1 MRLLVLLVLLSL
13 SFALDIVRI
22 NEQSY
27 RLIEYMKRIEEFPQE
42 LRGEQIR
49 DWITQDR
56 LPEGRLFIGERFFT
70 EKDLE
75 SFMEETNLSA
85 IPEEVYVR
93 YGWTLRRTNMRMYPS
108 DAVVHKGN
116 PRIDYNQY
124 TLLEPHTPLVI
135 LHSSKS
141 GRWLYAHAPYMRG
154 WVKREDVVFVE
165 RNELL
170 KVMSLPFLVVAKGRV
185 KVDNTVFGLGS
196 KVYYEEKK
204 GDLYKV
210 VLPSGKRVWIRRTEG
225 LEEGYT
231 AFNERRTKSI
241 LDSLLG
247 TPYDW
252 GGKEGRWD
260 CSSLVQSLYAIYG
273 LELPRNSSQQ
283 AQIGRL
289 VAEGFGS
296 YEEFKET
303 LRALPPFRTL
313 LFMRGHVMIYGG
325 FEEGQPV
332 IYHAVHRLRRED
344 GSQWHVNSIYKN
356 LLERDG
362 LRNLYKS
369 IVAVRVLD

>member
-1 MRLLVLLVLLSL
+1 MSFFIILTLFGLSYALDL
-13 SFALDIVRI
+13 SFI
-22 NEQSY
+22 NYQSHK
-27 RLIEYMKRIEEFPQE
+27 LIEYMKRIEEFPQK
-42 LRGEQIR
+42 LKGEEIR
-49 DWITQDR
+49 EWITQDR

-108 DAVVHKGN
+108 DAVVHKGD

-124 TLLEPHTPLVI
+124 TLLEPNTPLAI

-154 WVKREDVVFVE
+154 WVRKEDVVFVE

-210 VLPSGKRVWIRRTEG
+210 VLPDRRKVWMKRTEG

-332 IYHAVHRLRRED
+332 IYHAVHRLRKED
-344 GSQWHVNSIYKN
+344 GFQWHVNSIYKN

-362 LRNLYKS
+362 LRNLYKF
-369 IVAVRVLD
+369 IIAVRVLD

>member
-1 MRLLVLLVLLSL
+1 MSLLLLLIFLSL
-13 SFALDIVRI
+13 SYALQVSQI

-27 RLIEYMKRIEEFPQE
+27 RLIDYMKRVEDFPQKVAGSQVRE
-42 LRGEQIR
+42 
-49 DWITQDR
+49 WITQDS
-56 LPEGRLFIGERFFT
+56 LPEGRLFIEDRLFT

-75 SFMEETNLSA
+75 KLLQNTNLEA
-85 IPEEVYVR
+85 LPEEVRVLF
-93 YGWTLRRTNMRMYPS
+93 GWTLRRTNMRMYPS
-108 DAVVHKGN
+108 PAAIHKGN
-116 PRIDYNQY
+116 PKIDYNQY
-124 TLLEPHTPLVI
+124 TLLEPFTPLAI
-135 LHSSKS
+135 LHTSRDGK
-141 GRWLYAHAPYMRG
+141 WLYVHAPYMRG
-154 WVKREDVVFVE
+154 WVRREDVVFVE
-165 RNELL
+165 RKELL
-170 KVMSLPFLVVAKGRV
+170 KVMSLPFLVVTKGSV
-185 KVDNTVFGLGS
+185 KVDSTVFGLGS

-210 VLPSGKRVWIRRTEG
+210 VLPDRRSVWIKRTEG
-225 LEEGYT
+225 LEEGYI

-289 VAEGFGS
+289 VAESFGS

-303 LRALPPFRTL
+303 LKALPPFRTL

-332 IYHAVHRLRRED
+332 IYHAVHKLRRED

-369 IVAVRVLD
+369 IIAVRVLD

>member
-1 MRLLVLLVLLSL
+1 MSLLLLLIFLSL
-13 SFALDIVRI
+13 SYALQVSQI

-27 RLIEYMKRIEEFPQE
+27 RLIDYMKRVEDFPQKVAGSQVRE
-42 LRGEQIR
+42 
-49 DWITQDR
+49 WITQDS
-56 LPEGRLFIGERFFT
+56 LPEGRLFIEDRLFT

-75 SFMEETNLSA
+75 KLLQNTNLEA
-85 IPEEVYVR
+85 LPEEVRVLF
-93 YGWTLRRTNMRMYPS
+93 GWTLRRTNMRMYPS
-108 DAVVHKGN
+108 PAAIHKGN
-116 PRIDYNQY
+116 PKIDYNQY
-124 TLLEPHTPLVI
+124 TLLEPFTPLAI
-135 LHSSKS
+135 LHTSRDGK
-141 GRWLYAHAPYMRG
+141 WLYVHAPYMRG
-154 WVKREDVVFVE
+154 WVRREDVVFVE
-165 RNELL
+165 RNEFL
-170 KVMSLPFLVVAKGRV
+170 KVMSLPFLVVTKGSV

-210 VLPSGKRVWIRRTEG
+210 VLPDRRRVWIKRTEG
-225 LEEGYT
+225 LEEGYI

-289 VAEGFGS
+289 VAESFGS

-303 LRALPPFRTL
+303 LKALPPFRTL

-356 LLERDG
+356 LLERDR

-369 IVAVRVLD
+369 IIAVRVLD

>member
-1 MRLLVLLVLLSL
+1 MSFFIILTLFGLSYALDL
-13 SFALDIVRI
+13 SFI
-22 NEQSY
+22 NYQSHK
-27 RLIEYMKRIEEFPQE
+27 LIEYMKRIEEFPQK
-42 LRGEQIR
+42 LKGEEIR
-49 DWITQDR
+49 EWITQDR

-108 DAVVHKGN
+108 DAVVHKGD

-124 TLLEPHTPLVI
+124 TLLEPNTPLAI

-154 WVKREDVVFVE
+154 WVRKEDVVFVE

-210 VLPSGKRVWIRRTEG
+210 VLPDRRKVWMKRTEG

-332 IYHAVHRLRRED
+332 IYHAVHRLRKED

-362 LRNLYKS
+362 LRNLYKF
-369 IVAVRVLD
+369 IIAVRVLD

>member
-1 MRLLVLLVLLSL
+1 MSFFIILTLFGLSYALDL
-13 SFALDIVRI
+13 SFI
-22 NEQSY
+22 NYQSHK
-27 RLIEYMKRIEEFPQE
+27 LIEYMKRIEEFPQK
-42 LRGEQIR
+42 LKGEEIR
-49 DWITQDR
+49 EWITQDR
-56 LPEGRLFIGERFFT
+56 LPEGRLFIGERLFT

-75 SFMEETNLSA
+75 NFMQEANLSA

-289 VAEGFGS
+289 VADSFGS

-303 LRALPPFRTL
+303 LKALPPFRTL

-332 IYHAVHRLRRED
+332 IYHAVHKLRRED

-369 IVAVRVLD
+369 IIAVRVLD